1 MLREVERAAH
11 FKVDLLAFKI
21 EPVEPL
27 DDLAYFLGVEHW
39 LDGSKPGPPEQHF
52 PSLVRHA
59 IELLTARKRQ
69 SAPQEQSNI
78 PEEPEA
84 ESFAHFRILRRPDGS
99 LFRLG
104 KGGMGVT
111 YKAIDTRLDKPV
123 ALKVIGAEL
132 LNSPQARRR
141 FLREAQTAAKIDHPH
156 VATVLYF
163 GEEGD
168 TYFYAM
174 QFVNGEDLERYVE
187 RIGPL
192 SAAAALRVTMQ
203 VAQALEAAND
213 QQLIHR
219 DIKPGNIM
227 AIANRSGSLD
237 VKLIDFGLAR
247 AAKAAGLDV
256 TQLTGTKDFVGSPA
270 FASPEQAEM
279 SELDTRSDIY
289 SLGVTLWYLLSA
301 KRPFS
306 GTVGQ
311 VMIAHAVKPPP
322 FEQLAQ
328 VPLPVIDLLRR
339 MLAKSREDR
348 PQNPR
353 ELQQEI
359 DAVIA
364 KLAAEFSPL
373 PGQAAPEAAPPV
385 APEAAL
391 PTDDNLE
398 LATLLPPVASPSFDG
413 YFGIQ
418 IGSLVS
424 DRYRLIEEEREG
436 TGGRLFRATDEKVL
450 SETTAEVALKL
461 LHPGIGT
468 DPNLVD
474 LLDNELGVI
483 RNASHPNLVQ
493 YIKLERSE
501 ASFLVR
507 EWIHGFLLSDLLRWR
522 RSLNSSE
529 LLMLL
534 EPLAATLDF
543 VAGQGLGLVNVS
555 AQKILV
561 GCPAEISRETF
572 PALARGDAGDWS
584 NWSLKLNPLCI
595 APLLLR
601 NRADWGRQTLVPAS
615 RVLSMTQ
622 AEAGIRGTKSVWLFG
637 RLIYELLSG
646 HDLSSDNGR
655 NEPNKYTPLPE
666 LSEDGNQTLRRACV
680 GTQLTGGFPN
690 CAEFWRALKENIQE
704 RESKPMQQTTPV
716 APEVVV
722 PPPLP
727 SKSHLD
733 KKVDG
738 PEKSRVTDSPKVQPA
753 KKPGRNRR
761 FVLIA
766 GGIGCAALILGAA
779 LVLIVYFVA
788 QNSRSPTATPTA
800 TPTPTPTPASAT
812 NEQLAQTFFD
822 RGKNESILRNYQA
835 AIADYTEAIRLK
847 PDDAVAHA
855 GRGDAYNWLK
865 QYDKAI
871 GDYTEAIRLKPDYAE
886 AYNDRGAAHTWLKQ
900 YDKAVGDYTEAIR
913 LKQNYAGAYANR
925 GDAYTW
931 LKQYDKAI
939 SDYNEAIRLKPDYAD
954 AYYGRGSSYAWL
966 NQYEKAISDYTEAI
980 RLRPDYADAYDGRGN
995 SYAWLSQSDKAISDY
1010 NEAIRLKPEEAVY
1023 YDHRGNAYDALGDKP
1038 KAEQDHNKAKELRG
1052 N

>member
-1 MLREVERAAH
+1 MNQGDSPGAGQLESSKLPPAVFISHSSEDSSAAEGVCVALEAAGIHCWIAPRDVLAGRPYSGQITEAIRRTEILLVVLSQASNRSKQVLREVERAAH

-21 EPVEPL
+21 ESVEPL

-39 LDGSKPGPPEQHF
+39 LDGSKPGPLEQHF
-52 PSLVRHA
+52 PSLVRNA
-59 IELLTARKRQ
+59 IELLNARKRQ
-69 SAPQEQSNI
+69 SPAQEQSSRVA
-78 PEEPEA
+78 EPEA
-84 ESFAHFRILRRPDGS
+84 ERFAHFRILRRPDGS

-141 FLREAQTAAKIDHPH
+141 FLREAQTAAKIDHPN

-187 RIGPL
+187 RLGAL
-192 SAAAALRVTMQ
+192 SPAIALRVTMQ
-203 VAQALEAAND
+203 VAKALEAADD
-213 QQLIHR
+213 QELIHR

-256 TQLTGTKDFVGSPA
+256 TQLTGTRDFVGSPA

-311 VMIAHAVKPPP
+311 VIIAHAVRPPP
-322 FEQLAQ
+322 FEQLAG

-353 ELQQEI
+353 QLQEEI
-359 DAVIA
+359 ETVIT
-364 KLAAEFSPL
+364 KLAAEFSPS
-373 PGQAAPEAAPPV
+373 PGQIAPASAPVAPEAAPP
-385 APEAAL
+385 A
-391 PTDDNLE
+391 DDNLE
-398 LATLLPPVASPSFDG
+398 LATLLPAVASPSFDH

-418 IGSLVS
+418 IGSLLG

-436 TGGRLFRATDEKVL
+436 TGGRLFRATEEKAL
-450 SETTAEVALKL
+450 SGTTAEVALKL
-461 LHPGIGT
+461 LHPGIST
-468 DPNLVD
+468 DPSLID

-483 RNASHPNLVQ
+483 RNVSHPNLLQ
-493 YIKLERSE
+493 YRKLEKSE
-501 ASFLVR
+501 APFLVR
-507 EWIHGFLLSDLLRWR
+507 EWIHGFPLSDLLRWR
-522 RSLNSSE
+522 RSLSSSE

-543 VAGQGLGLVNVS
+543 VSGQGFGLVNVS

-561 GCPAEISRETF
+561 CCPAEISRETF
-572 PALARGDAGDWS
+572 PALARGNAGQWS
-584 NWSLKLNPLCI
+584 NCSLKLNPLCI

-601 NRADWGRQTLVPAS
+601 NRAEWGRQTLVPAS

-646 HDLSSDNGR
+646 HDLPSHTGP
-655 NEPNKYTPLPE
+655 NEPNKYSPLPE
-666 LSEDGNQTLRRACV
+666 LSEEGNQTLRRACV
-680 GTQLTGGFPN
+680 GAQLTGGFPN
-690 CAEFWRALKENIQE
+690 CAEFWRALKENIAGAG
-704 RESKPMQQTTPV
+704 RPANVPVSLPVTPTPPALPPTPPPAPPRKGRLMVGVVLGGVLLIASAIFGAIRFGGSGSTTVVPTPTPSVAAVTPVTTPSPATSV
-716 APEVVV
+716 APVVV
-722 PPPLP
+722 
-727 SKSHLD
+727 
-733 KKVDG
+733 
-738 PEKSRVTDSPKVQPA
+738 
-753 KKPGRNRR
+753 
-761 FVLIA
+761 
-766 GGIGCAALILGAA
+766 
-779 LVLIVYFVA
+779 
-788 QNSRSPTATPTA
+788 A
-800 TPTPTPTPASAT
+800 TPTPSKSGLALATPASTVALAT
-812 NEQLAQTFFD
+812 PAPSPNPAPTTSATADLILRILKAMETHDYRTLLIYTLDKETDYFGHKNSSSAFIQQDMTQDARSYKWCRFVPDLSTFETSLGHD
-822 RGKNESILRNYQA
+822 SIEYDSDALDVRGKEHKARCRLDIYYSATTSPRLQALSLKVLRN
-835 AIADYTEAIRLK
+835 
-847 PDDAVAHA
+847 
-855 GRGDAYNWLK
+855 
-865 QYDKAI
+865 
-871 GDYTEAIRLKPDYAE
+871 
-886 AYNDRGAAHTWLKQ
+886 
-900 YDKAVGDYTEAIR
+900 
-913 LKQNYAGAYANR
+913 
-925 GDAYTW
+925 
-931 LKQYDKAI
+931 
-939 SDYNEAIRLKPDYAD
+939 
-954 AYYGRGSSYAWL
+954 
-966 NQYEKAISDYTEAI
+966 
-980 RLRPDYADAYDGRGN
+980 
-995 SYAWLSQSDKAISDY
+995 
-1010 NEAIRLKPEEAVY
+1010 
-1023 YDHRGNAYDALGDKP
+1023 
-1038 KAEQDHNKAKELRG
+1038 
-1052 N
+1052 